1 MNDMRARQG
10 DVIIEGQYWQ
20 ARRPHEMS
28 QWSRCE
34 VIKPGPVEG
43 MGSEW
48 KRDVRNEGR
57 IIERIS

>member
-48 KRDVRNEGR
+48 KRDV
-57 IIERIS
+57 